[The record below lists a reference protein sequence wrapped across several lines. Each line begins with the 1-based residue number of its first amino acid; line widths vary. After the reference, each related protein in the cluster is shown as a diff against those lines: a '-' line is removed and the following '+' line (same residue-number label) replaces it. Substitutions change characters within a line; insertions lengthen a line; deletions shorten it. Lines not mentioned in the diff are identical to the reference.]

1 MLGPAP
7 ILVINFKSVNF
18 FSNRSAVLKDNP
30 VLMANS
36 DLVMDLLF
44 LKISKANNSSLL
56 SFRIESLSTISFIA
70 SVFLR
75 KVNVRMTLFFLSVV
89 SWSDLH

>member
-7 ILVINFKSVNF
+7 NLEINFKSVNF
-18 FSNRSAVLKDNP
+18 FSKRSAVLVGNP

-44 LKISKANNSSLL
+44 LKISKATNSSLL
-56 SFRIESLSTISFIA
+56 SLCG
-70 SVFLR
+70 
-75 KVNVRMTLFFLSVV
+75 
-89 SWSDLH
+89 